1 MNSRLKNAEQIK
13 NLEETIMKIT
23 QSEQKKEKLKKSC
36 IRVLWDN
43 IKHANLHIIEVP
55 EKNREEIKNV
65 LAEKCIKPKE
75 TKHSYPVSG
84 STGGPK

>member
-1 MNSRLKNAEQIK
+1 MEIS
-13 NLEETIMKIT
+13 
-23 QSEQKKEKLKKSC
+23 QSEQQKEKLKKKKSC
-36 IRVLWDN
+36 IRVLWDD

-55 EKNREEIKNV
+55 EKDREEIKSV